1 MGKERATYLSE
12 SRRVADSVPES
23 VVVDD
28 RSTATGTKKSWL
40 SPWGLGRRIETKSRA
55 HISLT
60 MRMRRRSEP
69 VERKRL
75 WHWNKNCSLNAGSF
89 LKS

>member
-1 MGKERATYLSE
+1 MSSRAKERESKGKCKQMGKERATYLSE

-55 HISLT
+55 HIS
-60 MRMRRRSEP
+60 
-69 VERKRL
+69 
-75 WHWNKNCSLNAGSF
+75 
-89 LKS
+89 